1 MKKNLLTPSQR
12 KIQAMSKE
20 QILVEYTLIL
30 DKKSSLS
37 SNDRKIVV
45 RMAEHLENE

>member
-1 MKKNLLTPSQR
+1 MKKQLLTPSQR

-20 QILVEYTLIL
+20 QILAEYKLIL
-30 DKKSSLS
+30 EKKSSLS

-45 RMAEHLENE
+45 RMAEHIEND